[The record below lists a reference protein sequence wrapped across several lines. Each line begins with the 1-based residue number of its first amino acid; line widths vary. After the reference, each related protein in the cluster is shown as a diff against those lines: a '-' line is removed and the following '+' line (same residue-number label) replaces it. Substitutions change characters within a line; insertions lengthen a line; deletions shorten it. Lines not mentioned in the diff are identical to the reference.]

1 MVSLVPLAT
10 FRRLAAEGNYTRTA
24 EALNLTQP
32 AVTQHVRA
40 LEAHFGVKLV
50 DIVGRRAVLTDAGRF
65 LAARSE
71 TVLGAV
77 AALERDMLEYA
88 DARSGT
94 LRLGATLTIGTYD
107 LPALAGAFRALHPG
121 VTLDVAIE
129 NTARI
134 IELVRQG
141 DRALAL
147 VEGAVTSDEE
157 LIATPYADDELVV
170 VVPPG
175 HPAAG
180 RGTVAAA
187 TFRDQPF
194 VAREDGSGTREA
206 FERAFARAGVEPQVV
221 LALPSGE
228 GVVRA
233 VEAGIGAAVLST
245 RVVAEALEAGRLAR
259 VPVAGLDLLRAFS
272 LVRLRRAT
280 PSPAANAF
288 TALVIGERG
297 TITERANASSTS
309 QGETR

>member
-1 MVSLVPLAT
+1 MLSLVPLAT
-10 FRRLAAEGNYTRTA
+10 FRRLASEGNYTRTA

-65 LAARSE
+65 LASRAE
-71 TVLGAV
+71 AVLGAV

-88 DARSGT
+88 DVRSGT

-121 VTLDVAIE
+121 ITLDVAIE
-129 NTARI
+129 NTERI
-134 IELVRQG
+134 VELVRQG

-147 VEGAVTSDEE
+147 VEGAVAPDEE
-157 LIATPYADDELVV
+157 LAVMPYTDDELVV
-170 VVPPG
+170 IVHPG
-175 HPAAG
+175 HPAVG

-187 TFRDQPF
+187 TFRDEPF
-194 VAREDGSGTREA
+194 VAREEGSGTRLA
-206 FERAFARAGVEPQVV
+206 FERAFRRADVEPRVV

-245 RVVAEALEAGRLAR
+245 RVVAEALAAGRVVR
-259 VPVAGLDLLRAFS
+259 VPVAGLDLRRDFN
-272 LVRLRRAT
+272 LVRLRRTT
-280 PSPAANAF
+280 PSPAAQAF
-288 TALVIGERG
+288 TMLVMGEKPA
-297 TITERANASSTS
+297 TPASA
-309 QGETR
+309 EPRR